1 MPRDGR
7 ETSKNGNR
15 YHRLNIGIISLDNDT
30 ESASL
35 SKNLHIPLDKVGR
48 FIEDASCPDISEA
61 MVEKTLASLL
71 AAGFIRKLGAGRATS
86 YAKTAP

>member
-7 ETSKNGNR
+7 ETSKNENR
-15 YHRLNIGIISLDNDT
+15 YHRLNTGIIPLDNDT

-48 FIEDASCPDISEA
+48 FIEDANCPDIGETIFDL
-61 MVEKTLASLL
+61 VVL
-71 AAGFIRKLGAGRATS
+71 
-86 YAKTAP
+86 P